1 MMKSGISV
9 IPVVCLA
16 VAVGFS
22 PLFAQGR
29 FSLDSCPDAAEG
41 QFRYVPLVG
50 RSASTQTKALAID
63 NSLAEP
69 IHMAFDAMPNDKV
82 DVYFT
87 QRNGAVRKF
96 SSADN
101 SLSTVGT
108 LAVTTTSE
116 MGLTGIALDPA
127 FKANNWMYLFYAFN
141 NELRLSRF
149 TLAAGKLE
157 TSTEKRL
164 LTYRKVTSGHMGGAL
179 AFDSNGDLWI
189 STGND
194 ASDYPKS
201 YNEDSEGGSSEASS
215 ANLNDFR
222 GGVLR
227 IHPDNSAKGYSI
239 PKGNFA
245 EHWSAWFKAKGNDAV
260 AAEYADPA
268 KVKPELYVKG
278 VRNAYSIA
286 VDPVKHWV
294 AFSSI
299 GINVQ
304 TSYSEAHYLLTHPV
318 FAGYPY
324 FAGGF
329 GSEPGTGYYP
339 LWSSG
344 EGAAV
349 FNTAHPGLAEN
360 VAGPVNDSKWNTG
373 PRQMPPVAPAMH
385 SYLRGNM
392 GAAAVTGSFYRYNPA
407 SASTIKFPPHFDG
420 AWTITDWVQNDNVA
434 KPAGGGFQ
442 GVKIFKVKPE
452 GDGLLDSL
460 KWFRNLGLT
469 GPLDMQFG
477 PDGALYVLNYG
488 NVYFGA
494 TSETKLARIE
504 YTGSCRP
511 TALSDRMRK
520 TERAHGA
527 VAAGTFSVDRNGD
540 YSITVSDLRGRL
552 LARHPTLR
560 GRRSYAIRDLVPAGT
575 PGGALAITLSGSGES
590 ESFRIYLD

>member
-1 MMKSGISV
+1 MVRPAIFVLGLLIAAG
-9 IPVVCLA
+9 L
-16 VAVGFS
+16 S
-22 PLFAQGR
+22 PLSAQGR
-29 FSLDSCPDAAEG
+29 FGIDDCPSVAES
-41 QFRYVPLVG
+41 QFKYVPLVA
-50 RSASTQTKALAID
+50 RSVSTQTKALAID
-63 NSLAEP
+63 NTLAEP
-69 IHMAFDAMPNDKV
+69 IHMAFDSRPGDKV

-87 QRNGAVRKF
+87 QRNGTVKKF
-96 SSADN
+96 SGTDN
-101 SLSTVGT
+101 TLSTVGSIT
-108 LAVTTTSE
+108 VSTTSE

-127 FKANNWMYLFYAFN
+127 FKTNNWMYLFYAVS

-157 TSTEKRL
+157 ASTEKRL
-164 LTYRKVTSGHMGGAL
+164 LAYRKVTSGHMGGAL

-194 ASDYPKS
+194 ASDYPKA

-239 PKGNFA
+239 PTGNFA
-245 EHWSAWFKAKGNDAV
+245 EYWSAWFKAKGNDAV
-260 AAEYADPA
+260 AAEYAEPS

-286 VDPVKHWV
+286 VDTVKHWV

-318 FAGYPY
+318 YAGYPY

-329 GSEPGTGYYP
+329 GNEPGTGYYP

-344 EGAAV
+344 EGASV
-349 FNTAHPGLAEN
+349 FNTAHPGLTESN
-360 VAGPVNDSKWNTG
+360 AGPVNNSKWNTG
-373 PRQMPPVAPAMH
+373 PKQMPPVSPAMH
-385 SYLRGNM
+385 TYLRGNV
-392 GAAAVTGSFYRYNPA
+392 GAAAVTGSFYHYNPA
-407 SASTIKFPPHFDG
+407 SASSIKFPPHFDG

-460 KWFRNLGLT
+460 KWFRNMGIT

-488 NVYFGA
+488 NIYFDV

-504 YTGSCRP
+504 YSGSCHP

-520 TERAHGA
+520 MARTHGA
-527 VAAGTFSVDRNGD
+527 VAAGSFFADRDGA
-540 YSITVSDLRGRL
+540 YSITVSDPLGRI
-552 LARHPTLR
+552 LARHDALQ
-560 GRRSYAIRDLVPAGT
+560 GRRAYAIRDLVPADV
-575 PGGALAITLSGSGES
+575 PGGALVVTISGSGES
-590 ESFRIYLD
+590 ESIRVYLD